1 VVDLPTP
8 MSDRGS
14 PFGLVVRVG
23 PPLAV
28 LATAGF
34 VLGSCGGGEG
44 GALTTAT
51 GVTVTRPALTAT
63 RPATTEE
70 PAAPTRTVE
79 PTLPTRTQ
87 PPTTETI
94 EVEETTVEVTTTERS
109 TTVTLE
115 TTVETQTT
123 VSVTIVPTTTTTT
136 PETTAATTEEESSG
150 NDTPWGWI
158 ALGVALAAA
167 LLVAFLLWRRRRT
180 QAASWSARL
189 ADLSRRSLVA
199 LDDVIAR
206 GSVVTGQVEA
216 LAAEARSLEARAPD
230 DQSRASAARL
240 RARLDELA
248 NTLESDRALR
258 LSSPPPSDEQ
268 LSYSTALIRQ
278 QAEQLKGVL
287 RTPAS
292 EPEPPGTTD
301 TW

>member
-1 VVDLPTP
+1 

-14 PFGLVVRVG
+14 PLGLLARVG

-28 LATAGF
+28 LATVGF
-34 VLGSCGGGEG
+34 LLGSCGGGEG
-44 GALTTAT
+44 GALTTLT
-51 GVTVTRPALTAT
+51 EVTVTRPALTAT

-70 PAAPTRTVE
+70 PTAPTRTVE

-87 PPTTETI
+87 QPTTGTI
-94 EVEETTVEVTTTERS
+94 EVEETTVEVTTTEPS
-109 TTVTLE
+109 TTFTVE

-123 VSVTIVPTTTTTT
+123 VSVTIAPPTTTGEETTEATTT
-136 PETTAATTEEESSG
+136 EATTEESSTA
-150 NDTPWGWI
+150 NDTPWAWI

-167 LLVAFLLWRRRRT
+167 ILVAFLLWRRRRT
-180 QAASWSARL
+180 QAASWSASL
-189 ADLSRRSLVA
+189 ADLSRRALVA
-199 LDDVIAR
+199 LDDVMAR

-216 LAAEARSLEARAPD
+216 LAAEARSLETRAPD
-230 DQSRASAARL
+230 DQSRTAAARL

-287 RTPAS
+287 RTPRG